1 MVRAVRAGGFLRFI
15 RQCRLA
21 GQLGRIDLGG
31 RPPRPPT
38 DPGVHVK
45 CTRLVTLRSIAVP
58 HTTRS
63 FCGDTPLRHSVLSVV
78 PTSHPQR
85 GTPFAPQGPEG
96 RSPASTLLWGTATPC
111 RPSRRTSF
119 PSLSNTIA
127 SSPVRPHRLGTG
139 AVDQPGVGK
148 PGSGRQLTMETARS
162 PTFR

>member
-78 PTSHPQR
+78 PTSRPQR

-111 RPSRRTSF
+111 RPSRRSRV
-119 PSLSNTIA
+119 A
-127 SSPVRPHRLGTG
+127 
-139 AVDQPGVGK
+139 PGVASQGSHRSGRADF
-148 PGSGRQLTMETARS
+148 PHPVPHLTNSLRGSDQHRWTIRALGSG
-162 PTFR
+162 